1 MCNNADEIN
10 HRFDVDFGE
19 LAEEDKKNKKV
30 TKKKEFQDL
39 VKRREAIEGRL
50 RMALSEGKSGSGGV
64 YTKEEGFT
72 VCVDS

>member
-1 MCNNADEIN
+1 M
-10 HRFDVDFGE
+10 
-19 LAEEDKKNKKV
+19 
-30 TKKKEFQDL
+30 

-50 RMALSEGKSGSGGV
+50 RMALSEGKSGAGGV